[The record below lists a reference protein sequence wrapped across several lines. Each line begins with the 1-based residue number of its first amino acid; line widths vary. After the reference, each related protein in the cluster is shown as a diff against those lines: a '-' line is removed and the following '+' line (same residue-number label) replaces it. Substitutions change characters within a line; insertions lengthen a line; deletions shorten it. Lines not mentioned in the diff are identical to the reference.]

1 MFIPLKNMKRI
12 MLIKINVIWIFFGQP
27 FFTYWILLTQILL
40 LSTEEDLR
48 LMAEIFTVNKPR
60 TGNQRCFNNNKDE
73 TAS

>member
-1 MFIPLKNMKRI
+1 MFTPLKNMKRI
-12 MLIKINVIWIFFGQP
+12 MLIKINVIWKFFGQP

>member
-1 MFIPLKNMKRI
+1 MFTPLKNMKRI
-12 MLIKINVIWIFFGQP
+12 MLIKINVIWKFFGQP

-48 LMAEIFTVNKPR
+48 LMAEISTVNKPR
-60 TGNQRCFNNNKDE
+60 TRNQRCNNNNDE